1 MRDMNINE
9 IKEEE
14 ETITILHK
22 IIYTC
27 THIAHENKHL
37 TFQNT
42 RLRKLFVF
50 FNRGN
55 ILPRGLKCTDY
66 VVTQHKD

>member
-14 ETITILHK
+14 ENYHNITQNSYIH
-22 IIYTC
+22 I
-27 THIAHENKHL
+27 HIAHENKHL

-55 ILPRGLKCTDY
+55 IYQEG
-66 VVTQHKD
+66 